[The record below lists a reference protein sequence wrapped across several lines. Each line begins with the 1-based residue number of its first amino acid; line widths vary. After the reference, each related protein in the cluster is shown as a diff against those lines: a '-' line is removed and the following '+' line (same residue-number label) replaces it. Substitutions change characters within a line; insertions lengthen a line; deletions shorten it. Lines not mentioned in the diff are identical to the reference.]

1 MRGYKPRIERI
12 LKKMKNI
19 VLILC
24 ILMLGMP
31 SMAQTIKVHV
41 NEQPSQQQ
49 NKIVK
54 LGGGFTNG
62 KAYTTVKI
70 NNKQVLRLNSKKLTG
85 GMLSFVNVRF

>member
-1 MRGYKPRIERI
+1 
-12 LKKMKNI
+12 MKNI

-31 SMAQTIKVHV
+31 SMAQTIKIHV
-41 NEQPSQQQ
+41 NEQPNQQQ
-49 NKIVK
+49 NQVFK

-62 KAYTTVKI
+62 KAYTTVKV
-70 NNKQVLRLNSKKLTG
+70 NNKQILRLSSKKLTN

>member
-1 MRGYKPRIERI
+1 
-12 LKKMKNI
+12 MKNI

-31 SMAQTIKVHV
+31 SMAQTIKIHA
-41 NEQPSQQQ
+41 NEQLSQQQ
-49 NKIVK
+49 NQVIK
-54 LGGGFTNG
+54 LGGGFANG

-70 NNKQVLRLNSKKLTG
+70 NNKQILRLNSKKLTG

>member
-1 MRGYKPRIERI
+1 
-12 LKKMKNI
+12 MKNI

-31 SMAQTIKVHV
+31 GMAQSNKQTI
-41 NEQPSQQQ
+41 
-49 NKIVK
+49 K

-70 NNKQVLRLNSKKLTG
+70 NNKQILRLNSKKLTS
-85 GMLSFVNVRF
+85 GMLSFVNIRF